1 MNLDLK
7 GKSVLVNNA
16 STAVSGNIETL
27 DDDGLMERLTGKT
40 LAYMRCCRA
49 ALPHLRKSGRGR
61 AICIAVD
68 GPRAGG
74 YDRDPTVR
82 PRDQH
87 ARVRAR
93 HGRNSS
99 NQRRPRFLE
108 R

>member
-49 ALPHLRKSGRGR
+49 ALPHLSLARSWCPIAIEDLR
-61 AICIAVD
+61 ALSSSPIATPKPIICGVELPLV
-68 GPRAGG
+68 GPAANG
-74 YDRDPTVR
+74 
-82 PRDQH
+82 
-87 ARVRAR
+87 
-93 HGRNSS
+93 
-99 NQRRPRFLE
+99 LL
-108 R
+108 